1 MKTQIWVISIIGFTI
16 VALTAIGTLVSI
28 LRH

>member
-1 MKTQIWVISIIGFTI
+1 MKTQTWVISIIGFTI
-16 VALTAIGTLVSI
+16 VALTVVGTLVSI

>member
-1 MKTQIWVISIIGFTI
+1 MKTQTWVISVIGFTI
-16 VALTAIGTLVSI
+16 VALTAIGTMVSI